1 MEDSKQVA
9 HLHAHFR
16 VWKRRFYELNIWT
29 AKKRDEKLH
38 YMHNN
43 PVKRGLVKEP
53 GDWPWSRRGGA
64 ILFSGRRFA
73 SSYGHDTVRT
83 RQTAGRIHPDK
94 NRRNVCAT
102 RRGCARSK

>member
-64 ILFSGRRFA
+64 ILFPGRRLWLWTGNCEDLA
-73 SSYGHDTVRT
+73 NPGPRT
-83 RQTAGRIHPDK
+83 
-94 NRRNVCAT
+94 
-102 RRGCARSK
+102 S